1 MTAEATTGRKGREQ
15 QDWGELAFDHN
26 GSKVVNSEASHRRGL
41 RRGRA
46 SDMVITYGGLKLHKT
61 GNPKMALLI
70 WQSYLIIHVVP
81 HPNRHSIFNV
91 LW

>member
-1 MTAEATTGRKGREQ
+1 MIAEATTGRKGWEQ

-46 SDMVITYGGLKLHKT
+46 SDMVMVDLNFVKQETQKWLC
-61 GNPKMALLI
+61 
-70 WQSYLIIHVVP
+70 
-81 HPNRHSIFNV
+81 
-91 LW
+91 